1 MMLQYVGEEHVNLS
15 STWVMYP
22 FSVAIRVYFRAK
34 PGSEINIF
42 EKNSS
47 KMLTKKKK
55 ERARKKEAGGDEK
68 LIIFFWPKKD
78 YSSFVRVCL
87 NL

>member
-47 KMLTKKKK
+47 KMLTKKGRSGREKRR
-55 ERARKKEAGGDEK
+55 RAGTR
-68 LIIFFWPKKD
+68 
-78 YSSFVRVCL
+78 
-87 NL
+87 N

>member
-47 KMLTKKKK
+47 KMLTKKEGAGEKK
-55 ERARKKEAGGDEK
+55 GGGRGRETNHFFFGLKKITVA
-68 LIIFFWPKKD
+68 L
-78 YSSFVRVCL
+78 
-87 NL
+87 